1 MEKSRT
7 LAPFQT
13 NMKFDFLVHQK
24 KNVINEFVPNE
35 RKKTGCCS
43 LVKVHYIVY

>member
-35 RKKTGCCS
+35 RKKMAA
-43 LVKVHYIVY
+43 VHSSEFIIV